1 MSNKDRSKLSLWVLG
16 AGAIL
21 LGAAVLQSALI
32 VVPGSRNRSANPG
45 SEAPAAAASASTS
58 ADQDHADH
66 PQAEPTAKATAPEPA
81 TSEPPQTGALPDVAP
96 AADRP
101 AADAANP
108 ATPAPNAADPA
119 ASERAEP
126 PTPPIASAPGIEPAP
141 PSAAPAQSAE
151 APNGPSE
158 PTSANQTVSTETQ
171 AAATPESEPIVGDAK
186 AEAPSEVQS
195 GAAPSQQAEPP
206 AMEGA
211 SEAKPEPAQVPA
223 TPYNA
228 PMVRSAN
235 AETSSEVQ
243 PSAAT
248 SQPTEPPPLAKSVP
262 SEQQSE
268 PPQAGR
274 AEKAKQAD
282 RAEKAKQAG
291 RAEKAKETLAPQA
304 QGKPKSKPMTL
315 GAGLAS
321 SKSLFDAAR
330 RGAAGYGAK
339 VRAAIGR
346 HKPKTVGASGSAT
359 VSFAIGPAGGLQSL
373 RINRSSGKAQL
384 DEAALASVRNAAP
397 FAPPPAGIRPSYSIQ
412 IFFR

>member
-1 MSNKDRSKLSLWVLG
+1 VLG

>member
-1 MSNKDRSKLSLWVLG
+1 MLG

-211 SEAKPEPAQVPA
+211 SEAKPEPAEVPA

-228 PMVRSAN
+228 PMVRSAI

-243 PSAAT
+243 PNAVT
-248 SQPTEPPPLAKSVP
+248 SQPTEPPPLAKSAP

-268 PPQAGR
+268 PPRAGR

-384 DEAALASVRNAAP
+384 DQAALASVRNAAP

>member
-1 MSNKDRSKLSLWVLG
+1 MLG

-243 PSAAT
+243 PNAAT

-384 DEAALASVRNAAP
+384 DQAALASVRNAAP

>member
-1 MSNKDRSKLSLWVLG
+1 MLG

-243 PSAAT
+243 PNAAT

>member
-1 MSNKDRSKLSLWVLG
+1 MLG

-151 APNGPSE
+151 EPNGPSE

>member
-1 MSNKDRSKLSLWVLG
+1 MLG

-45 SEAPAAAASASTS
+45 SEAPAAAASASIS

-126 PTPPIASAPGIEPAP
+126 PTPPIASAPGIEPEP

>member
-1 MSNKDRSKLSLWVLG
+1 MLG

-126 PTPPIASAPGIEPAP
+126 PTHPIASAPGIEPEP

-384 DEAALASVRNAAP
+384 DQAALASVRNAAP

>member
-1 MSNKDRSKLSLWVLG
+1 
-16 AGAIL
+16 
-21 LGAAVLQSALI
+21 
-32 VVPGSRNRSANPG
+32 
-45 SEAPAAAASASTS
+45 
-58 ADQDHADH
+58 
-66 PQAEPTAKATAPEPA
+66 
-81 TSEPPQTGALPDVAP
+81 
-96 AADRP
+96 
-101 AADAANP
+101 
-108 ATPAPNAADPA
+108 
-119 ASERAEP
+119 
-126 PTPPIASAPGIEPAP
+126 
-141 PSAAPAQSAE
+141 
-151 APNGPSE
+151 
-158 PTSANQTVSTETQ
+158 VSTETQ

-211 SEAKPEPAQVPA
+211 SEAKPEPAEVPA

-228 PMVRSAN
+228 PMVRSAI

-243 PSAAT
+243 PNAVT

>member
-1 MSNKDRSKLSLWVLG
+1 MLG

-384 DEAALASVRNAAP
+384 DQAALASVRNAAP

>member
-1 MSNKDRSKLSLWVLG
+1 MLG

>member
-1 MSNKDRSKLSLWVLG
+1 VLG

-384 DEAALASVRNAAP
+384 DQAALASVRNAAP